1 MGFQSRQNYQSV
13 KKNNMTSE
21 EIILNTYKSGH
32 LTLEEAVQLIKDI
45 KPIIYPYYPQIYPNY
60 PWIIYSDKFTYN
72 PDDWR
77 VTSTTTT
84 ND

>member
-45 KPIIYPYYPQIYPNY
+45 KPTFYPYYPQIYPNY
-60 PWIIYSDKFTYN
+60 PWIIYSDEFKYN